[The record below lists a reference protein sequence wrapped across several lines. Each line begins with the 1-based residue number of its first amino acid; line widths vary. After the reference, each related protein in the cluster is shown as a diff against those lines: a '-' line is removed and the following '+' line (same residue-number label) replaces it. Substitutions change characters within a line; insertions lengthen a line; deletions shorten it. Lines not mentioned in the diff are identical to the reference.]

1 MGVHSHGSKRET
13 SSSSERNGNR
23 NRSRRRERSDGSV
36 SGSVSGR
43 GRVITE
49 EEIEAYKVE
58 RALKNATRV
67 AEKLKSQSVVA
78 GYSNA
83 SNPFGDSNLGEM
95 FVWKKKIERD
105 VALGADLDTFSVKAA
120 KKRLRECMAEIEKGK
135 KRRDERALGKA
146 QHEENLAMLDRER
159 TQAEFQDREKKDKEF
174 HFHQSKVRSEIRL
187 REGRAKAID
196 ILSKQLNGSNDR
208 DIELKEPWVVF
219 DGLTMKEME
228 ELRGDIEMHLDFD
241 TQTPI
246 HAEYWKSLL
255 VVCDWEL
262 AEARKEDALDRA
274 RARGAEPPA
283 ELLAEERG
291 VHPSTEADVRD
302 YLHDKTWRELEHM
315 HAGVETRLHSGTAK
329 VVEFWEV
336 MLRRIPIY
344 KAKAFLK
351 EFHANML
358 RRHLPHLEL
367 PADVVEKI
375 ETADV
380 LGPTQEV
387 VPDDQGSMSPEPFPR
402 GKMMEPEE
410 EVGSFSPRL
419 LHSDETQGAVD
430 PEEDRAALER
440 KRMEVQMGAM
450 KEGDAVFGTGGEVN
464 LGSLVYDWQDKYR
477 PRKPKYFNRVHTGY
491 EWNKYNRTHYDHD
504 NPPPK
509 TVQGYKFN
517 IFYPDLVDKTKAPRY
532 FIEKDGNS
540 TETCIIR
547 FHAGPPY
554 EDIAFRI
561 VLKDW
566 EYSNKKGFRCT
577 FGRGILQVYF
587 NVKRYNYRR

>member
-13 SSSSERNGNR
+13 SSSSERNGKR
-23 NRSRRRERSDGSV
+23 SRSRRRERWDCSV
-36 SGSVSGR
+36 SESESGR

-58 RALKNATRV
+58 RALKKATCV

-83 SNPFGDSNLGEM
+83 SNPFGDSNL
-95 FVWKKKIERD
+95 
-105 VALGADLDTFSVKAA
+105 
-120 KKRLRECMAEIEKGK
+120 
-135 KRRDERALGKA
+135 
-146 QHEENLAMLDRER
+146 DRER
-159 TQAEFQDREKKDKEF
+159 TQAEFQDREKKEKEL
-174 HFHQSKVRSEIRL
+174 HFHQGKVRSEIRL

-196 ILSKQLNGSNDR
+196 ILSKQLNGSDDL
-208 DIELKEPWVVF
+208 DIELTEPWVVF

-246 HAEYWKSLL
+246 HVEYWKSLL

-262 AEARKEDALDRA
+262 AEARKEDAFDRA
-274 RARGAEPPA
+274 RPRGAEPPA

-380 LGPTQEV
+380 LGPIQEV
-387 VPDDQGSMSPEPFPR
+387 VPDDEGSMSPEPFPR
-402 GKMMEPEE
+402 GEMMEPEE

-419 LHSDETQGAVD
+419 LHSDETEGAVD

-450 KEGDAVFGTGGEVN
+450 KEGNAVFSTDAEVN
-464 LGSLVYDWQDKYR
+464 LGFLVYGWQDKYR
-477 PRKPKYFNRVHTGY
+477 PRKPKYFNR
-491 EWNKYNRTHYDHD
+491 
-504 NPPPK
+504 

-577 FGRGILQVYF
+577 FERGILQVYF
-587 NVKRYNYRR
+587 NFKRYNYRR